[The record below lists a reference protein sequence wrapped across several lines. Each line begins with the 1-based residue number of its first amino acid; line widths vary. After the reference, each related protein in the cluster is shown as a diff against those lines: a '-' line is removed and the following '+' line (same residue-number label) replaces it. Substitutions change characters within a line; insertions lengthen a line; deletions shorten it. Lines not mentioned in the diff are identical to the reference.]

1 MGNMT
6 VNAILAQLTEQQPYG
21 DNPAGA
27 EPATCVGCGCTDGHA
42 CVNEYRETCYWL
54 KVNRETGMGVCSCCP
69 EFLSHPCTP
78 DFD

>member
-1 MGNMT
+1 MSNMAI
-6 VNAILAQLTEQQPYG
+6 NAILAQLP
-21 DNPAGA
+21 
-27 EPATCVGCGCTDGHA
+27 EPAICVGCGCTDNNA

-69 EFLSHPCTP
+69 EFLSHPCMP

>member
-1 MGNMT
+1 MSNMAI
-6 VNAILAQLTEQQPYG
+6 NAILTQLL
-21 DNPAGA
+21 
-27 EPATCVGCGCTDGHA
+27 EPAICVGCGCTDNNA

-78 DFD
+78 NFD

>member
-1 MGNMT
+1 MSKMT
-6 VNAILAQLTEQQPYG
+6 IDAILAQLPEQQSYDDKPVS
-21 DNPAGA
+21 A
-27 EPATCVGCGCTDGHA
+27 EPATCVGCGCTDSNA

-54 KVNRETGMGVCSCCP
+54 KVNRITGMGVCSCCP

>member
-1 MGNMT
+1 MSNMT
-6 VNAILAQLTEQQPYG
+6 INAILTQLLERQPYDDKPVG
-21 DNPAGA
+21 T
-27 EPATCVGCGCTDGHA
+27 EPATCVGCGCTDNNG

-54 KVNRETGMGVCSCCP
+54 KVNRETGLGVCSCCP